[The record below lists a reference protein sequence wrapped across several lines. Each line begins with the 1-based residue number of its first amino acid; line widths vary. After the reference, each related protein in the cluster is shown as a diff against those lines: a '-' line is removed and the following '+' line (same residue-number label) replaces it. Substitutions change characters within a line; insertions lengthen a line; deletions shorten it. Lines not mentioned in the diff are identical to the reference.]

1 MPFVGEVAASR
12 GEVPTRPVSD
22 TGASTG
28 EMARAKAADVS
39 AAAEA
44 ASATEPAAQ
53 MSTAAEAVSAAEPA
67 AYMGASAEPAGVSTA
82 ETAAMSTAATMS
94 TATTSA
100 ARERI
105 SGQSG
110 GESGSSQED
119 DHRLT

>member
-1 MPFVGEVAASR
+1 MPFVGEVATSR
-12 GEVPTRPVSD
+12 GEVLTRNPASD
-22 TGASTG
+22 TGTSTG

-44 ASATEPAAQ
+44 ASA
-53 MSTAAEAVSAAEPA
+53 AEPA
-67 AYMGASAEPAGVSTA
+67 AYMGVSAEPAGVSTA